1 MSRSR
6 KRCGSRPPG
15 RHREGKRRLLPTWL
29 TLTAVLAA
37 QPTIEWWPGSWEA
50 AFDEARA
57 RNVPVLIGFVMD
69 GEEANDRIVAGLYQ
83 DAAFVKLTD
92 RLVPIVVSMGM
103 HASTK
108 QEVRGQ
114 TISVCSR
121 FGGIPCTQHKELE
134 AKARNTYWKGTVQT
148 PSHVMVL
155 PDGVEVERLIDV
167 HGTSAFEDLLK
178 QARRKLGGG
187 GLDAPTWRGAS
198 RRLRLA
204 ELALD
209 KGELDEAIEGLR
221 AFEEQVGKSPAL
233 DVAARL
239 RKRLHNRIADLIA
252 DAQEQVEAGHLVDAL
267 RILVEGAETFAGI
280 DGASDLRR
288 EAARI
293 RQSKEGR
300 AAARILDKEEKGRP
314 FWKQGQAA
322 EKAGEWVA
330 AIEAYEE
337 AIAKA
342 KETPL
347 AEKADARIRALRE
360 DPDIGPL
367 VREAMAAK
375 VGAARIRS
383 ARIALRRGQRDRA
396 RELLESVI
404 EEFPDTPVAKE
415 AKALLEKGP

>member
-1 MSRSR
+1 VI
-6 KRCGSRPPG
+6 
-15 RHREGKRRLLPTWL
+15 LP
-29 TLTAVLAA
+29 A

-50 AFDEARA
+50 AFEDARA

-83 DAAFVKLTD
+83 DASFVKVTD
-92 RLVPIVVSMGM
+92 RLVPIIVSMGM
-103 HASTK
+103 HATAK
-108 QEVRGQ
+108 REVRGQ

-121 FGGIPCTQHKELE
+121 FGGIPCSQHKDLE
-134 AKARNTYWKGTVQT
+134 STARTTYWDRDVQT

-155 PDGVEVERLIDV
+155 PDGVEVGRLIDV
-167 HGTSAFEDLLK
+167 HGPSAFEDLLK

-187 GLDAPTWRGAS
+187 GLDAPTWREAS

-209 KGELDEAIEGLR
+209 KGELEEAIGGLK

-239 RKRLHNRIADLIA
+239 RKRLGSRITELIA
-252 DAQEQVEAGHLVDAL
+252 DAQEQVEAGDLVAAL
-267 RILVEGAETFAGI
+267 HILVEGAETFAAI
-280 DGASDLRR
+280 EGASDLRR

-300 AAARILDKEEKGRP
+300 AAALILDREERGRP
-314 FWKQGQAA
+314 SWKQGQAA

-330 AIEAYEE
+330 AIEAYAAVVE
-337 AIAKA
+337 KA
-342 KETPL
+342 GGTPL
-347 AEKADARIRALRE
+347 AEKAAARIQAIQA

-367 VREAMAAK
+367 VREALAAK
-375 VGAARIRS
+375 IGAARIRS
-383 ARIALRRGQRDRA
+383 ARIALRRGQAARA

-404 EEFPDTPVAKE
+404 KEFPDTPVAKE
-415 AKALLEKGP
+415 AKELLEKKP